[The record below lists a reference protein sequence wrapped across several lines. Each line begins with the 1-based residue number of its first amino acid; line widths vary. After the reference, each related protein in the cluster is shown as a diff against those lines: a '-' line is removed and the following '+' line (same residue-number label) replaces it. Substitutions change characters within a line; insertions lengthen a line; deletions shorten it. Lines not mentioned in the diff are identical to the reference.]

1 MTLASADLAFFL
13 DVRDFAA
20 RRHFP
25 IASDDA
31 SARESGETEKPNE
44 THDAFSPFRV
54 RRFPSVLQPFVSVPL
69 TVWILD
75 YAKHVPICQG
85 KVLNRSFVFVG

>member
-1 MTLASADLAFFL
+1 MIAPMTLASADRAFFL
-13 DVRDFAA
+13 DVRDFVA

-31 SARESGETEKPNE
+31 SAGESGETEKPNE

-69 TVWILD
+69 PSGLAIMQNTYRAVR
-75 YAKHVPICQG
+75 G
-85 KVLNRSFVFVG
+85 MS